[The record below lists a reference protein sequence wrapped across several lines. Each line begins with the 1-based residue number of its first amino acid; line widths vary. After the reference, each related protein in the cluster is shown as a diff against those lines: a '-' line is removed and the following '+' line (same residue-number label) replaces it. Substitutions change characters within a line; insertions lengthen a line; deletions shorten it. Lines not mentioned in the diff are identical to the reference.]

1 MPTAGSPDKSARQD
15 SCQVEPVKS
24 ICCLLIVVPSGV
36 ASLAKSLSRELA
48 SEGICVN
55 NLAPGT
61 INTGRPWQ
69 IYL

>member
-1 MPTAGSPDKSARQD
+1 MKSRQVGPAGLLPGGACQD
-15 SCQVEPVKS
+15 D
-24 ICCLLIVVPSGV
+24 LLLANVVPSGV